1 MKRFL
6 QAFMPGVIKP
16 LHILWNELIGFFF
29 AVFAIVILGS
39 LVKGIYDFKG
49 DSESLGRLAL
59 MGFAFIVMAYYGLQS
74 FFKARKIGRS

>member
-6 QAFMPGVIKP
+6 QAFMPGVIRP

-39 LVKGIYDFKG
+39 LVRGIYTFNG
-49 DSESLGRLAL
+49 DSDSLGRLVL
-59 MGFAFIVMAYYGLQS
+59 MGFAFLVMAYYGFQS
-74 FFKARKIGRS
+74 FFKARKIGKS